1 MKLTRSLLALAL
13 SFSLSLLSFLAL
25 PLHTTTAQE
34 VSAALQRGYRT
45 GYSDGYMAG
54 YRDVIDNATKDFT
67 HHDEYLGANRAYNKD
82 YGSIED
88 YRDGY
93 KQGFESGY
101 VTGFEK
107 RSFDSGVP
115 SGLKLRGNIAAQ
127 PIANSPETVPTA
139 QPETAVVTPVEA
151 ITAPETTPAAQP
163 AAEQPVQTEPAD
175 VAEVSNNVIQKVAW
189 TPNTDDPMIIIPR
202 DTELIL
208 ELQEPLDTQRSREG
222 DKFTAKVV
230 APQEI
235 VGAIVEGRVD
245 KIQKPGRIKKRSA
258 MLLSFDK
265 IIISE
270 TRWSNFDAIMTE
282 VLPVKGDNVK
292 RVDGEGTAV
301 GKSTFKPDAVK
312 LGAATGTGA
321 GIGAIAGGPVGAA
334 VGAGVGAAFGV
345 GAVIIERGKHI
356 NLKTSQQLRVKT
368 SYETQI
374 R

>member
-13 SFSLSLLSFLAL
+13 SFSLSLLSFLAI
-25 PLHTTTAQE
+25 PFHTTTAQE
-34 VSAALQRGYRT
+34 VNPALQRGYRT

-54 YRDVIDNATKDFT
+54 YRDVIDSAAKDFT
-67 HHDEYLGANRAYNKD
+67 RHREYSDANRAFNKD
-82 YGSIED
+82 YGSVED

-93 KQGFESGY
+93 KQGFEIGY
-101 VTGFEK
+101 DTGFEK
-107 RSFDSGVP
+107 RSFESVVP
-115 SGLKLRGNIAAQ
+115 NGLGRRGEAPSTITPIETSTAAVE
-127 PIANSPETVPTA
+127 AESVPTA
-139 QPETAVVTPVEA
+139 PVNEQPIQTPVATSTQSNITEA
-151 ITAPETTPAAQP
+151 N
-163 AAEQPVQTEPAD
+163 VQNP
-175 VAEVSNNVIQKVAW
+175 VIQKIAYQRS
-189 TPNTDDPMIIIPR
+189 DDPMIIIPR

-208 ELQEPLDTQRSREG
+208 ELQEALDTNSSKEG

-230 APQEI
+230 APHEI
-235 VGAIVEGRVD
+235 VGAVIEGRID

-265 IIISE
+265 IIISD

-282 VLPVKGDNVK
+282 VLPAKGDNVK

-301 GKSTFKPDAVK
+301 GKSTYKPDAIKV
-312 LGAATGTGA
+312 GAATGTGA

-356 NLKTSQQLRVKT
+356 NLRTSQQLRIKT